1 MNKVAVAAGA
11 VAGVAAISL
20 IIIIFFVLPAVG
32 PAEPESLP
40 SPVSVSSPGEGVEF
54 ADASL
59 VAEPVAEGFAYPT
72 SMAFVGEDELLV
84 LEKET
89 GIVYLLSGGTKT
101 QLLKADVSRG
111 AEQGL
116 LGVAVTDAPGDSKYV
131 FVYLTESDSSGNA
144 LGNRIYRYSWDVTSL
159 ASRSLILELPAVPG
173 PIHNGGKLAASEKGE
188 LFAVVGDV
196 NRQVTGPLT
205 NEPSGEIDDTAVIV
219 RMNLDGEPLADNPFT
234 SYGRKSLSYYYAY
247 GVRNSFGMDVDPV
260 TGVLWATENGPDRY
274 DELNV
279 VEPGMNSGWKKLT
292 GPMARSEVEESDLT
306 YLEGAKYKDPVFSWK
321 SSIGITD
328 IEFID
333 TDKLGEKYRNNIFVG
348 DYNAGNLY
356 YFALN
361 ANRDGV
367 DMEHADLADHVAD
380 SYSESLLIRL
390 GAFPGG
396 ITDIETG
403 PDGYVYVLTFMGD
416 IYRIVPATAAAS

>member
-1 MNKVAVAAGA
+1 MNKVSVAAWA
-11 VAGVAAISL
+11 VAGVAAIST
-20 IIIIFFVLPAVG
+20 IIVLFALPALR

-40 SPVSVSSPGEGVEF
+40 SPVSVSSPEDGPEF
-54 ADASL
+54 TDASL

-72 SMAFVGEDELLV
+72 SMAFVGDDELLV

-89 GIVYLLSGGTKT
+89 GGVYLLTGGTKT
-101 QLLKADVSRG
+101 QLLKADVSKG

-116 LGVAVTDAPGDSKYV
+116 LGVAVTGAPGGSKYV
-131 FVYLTESDSSGNA
+131 FIYLTESDSAGNP
-144 LGNRIYRYSWDVTSL
+144 LGNRIYRYNWDGNALTDKSL
-159 ASRSLILELPAVPG
+159 MLELPAVPG
-173 PIHNGGKLAASEKGE
+173 PIHNGGKLAASEKNE
-188 LFAVVGDV
+188 LFAVIGDV

-219 RMNLDGEPLADNPFT
+219 RMNLDGEPLGDNPFV
-234 SYGRKSLSYYYAY
+234 SYGKKSLSYYYAY
-247 GVRNSFGMDVDPV
+247 GVRNSFGMDIDPV
-260 TGVLWATENGPDRY
+260 TGVLWATENGPDKY

-279 VEPGMNSGWKKLT
+279 IEPGMNSGWKKLT
-292 GPMARSEVEESDLT
+292 GPMARSEAKENDLT

-321 SSIGITD
+321 NSIGITD

-356 YFALN
+356 YFTVN
-361 ANRDGV
+361 ANRDGIET
-367 DMEHADLADHVAD
+367 DRSDLADLVAD
-380 SYSESLLIRL
+380 SYAESLLTRL

-403 PDGYVYVLTFMGD
+403 PDGYVYILTFAGE
-416 IYRIVPATAAAS
+416 IYRIVPAS

>member
-1 MNKVAVAAGA
+1 
-11 VAGVAAISL
+11 
-20 IIIIFFVLPAVG
+20 
-32 PAEPESLP
+32 
-40 SPVSVSSPGEGVEF
+40 
-54 ADASL
+54 
-59 VAEPVAEGFAYPT
+59 
-72 SMAFVGEDELLV
+72 
-84 LEKET
+84 
-89 GIVYLLSGGTKT
+89 
-101 QLLKADVSRG
+101 
-111 AEQGL
+111 
-116 LGVAVTDAPGDSKYV
+116 
-131 FVYLTESDSSGNA
+131 
-144 LGNRIYRYSWDVTSL
+144 
-159 ASRSLILELPAVPG
+159 VPG